1 MNPHFKFA
9 LLYCLSI
16 KNAKVAI
23 KKTKA
28 VCNKQIDFYLQF
40 ILGQVNIILIVF
52 ICITPNFIYHKGVWI
67 SSINHLYDG
76 KIYVRRFAIKKCCD
90 SLIFLLIN
98 LSVQKNS
105 QRHLRDTRVLKHA
118 WNGHFVWSI
127 VRLWLRHLRF
137 ESLYLCHIRIGVSIQ
152 RKKPLFQGLF
162 CYLEVWFLFFNS

>member
-1 MNPHFKFA
+1 MFIHQK
-9 LLYCLSI
+9 CKGSHQ
-16 KNAKVAI
+16 KAKAF
-23 KKTKA
+23 
-28 VCNKQIDFYLQF
+28 CNKQNAFYLQF

-105 QRHLRDTRVLKHA
+105 QRHLRDTRVPKRA

-137 ESLYLCHIRIGVSIQ
+137 ESLLQSNKVIGHPFKIYD
-152 RKKPLFQGLF
+152 FANG
-162 CYLEVWFLFFNS
+162 